1 MYKKLRRNFILLTMS
16 AVILVI
22 SIIMVAINIFNFN
35 EVKKYSDG
43 LLDTIVYDRDFFER
57 EKEDNPPPMEPQEGG
72 FFDPTFRRS
81 METPFETRYFTVDF
95 GGDHQ
100 FINLDHIASVDIDT
114 AVEYAEEAINS
125 GKKIGYIDNF
135 RYKVVEKDGGGVKVA
150 FVDCSRQ
157 IISAESFL
165 KISIVVSLAAILVVF
180 IGIFFISKRVVAP
193 IVKSYER
200 QKQFITDASHEL
212 KTPLTIISAN
222 NELVEMEYGE
232 NQSTRAINK
241 QVVRMNSLVKNMSM
255 LSKIDEASRL
265 EKKEFSLTDALV
277 DNIEAFKPSIE
288 GKDLELDIKD
298 DVKVF
303 SDENLIRQMIAIL
316 LDNARKYSLTR
327 IKIELQKTQKAC
339 LVITNDCSNI
349 SEVDLKKV
357 FDRFYRDSAARAL
370 KEDGSGIGLA
380 IAKEIVTLHGGEIVA
395 QNDNGDFLIK
405 VIL

>member
-1 MYKKLRRNFILLTMS
+1 MS

-43 LLDTIVYDRDFFER
+43 LLDTIVYDRAFFER
-57 EKEDNPPPMEPQEGG
+57 EKDDNPPPMEPQEGG
-72 FFDPTFRRS
+72 IFNPAFRRS
-81 METPFETRYFTVDF
+81 METPFETRYFTVYYGSDTRN
-95 GGDHQ
+95 
-100 FINLDHIASVDIDT
+100 INLDHIASVDCEKAT
-114 AVEYAEEAINS
+114 EYFEAALKS
-125 GKKIGYIDNF
+125 GKENGYIDNF
-135 RYKVVEKDGGGVKVA
+135 RYKVVEKNDDDVMVA

-157 IISAESFL
+157 IMSAESFL
-165 KISIVVSLAAILVVF
+165 KISIVVSLAAIGVVF
-180 IGIFFISKRVVAP
+180 IGVFFISKRVVAP

-232 NQSTRAINK
+232 NQSTKAINK
-241 QVVRMNSLVKNMSM
+241 QVIRMNSLVKNMSM
-255 LSKIDEASRL
+255 LSKIDETSRL
-265 EKKEFSLTDALV
+265 EKKEFSLTDALI

-298 DVKVF
+298 DVKVYA
-303 SDENLIRQMIAIL
+303 DENLVRQMIAIL

-327 IKIELQKTQKAC
+327 IKIELTKAQKAS

-357 FDRFYRDSAARAL
+357 FDRFYRDSTARAQ

-380 IAKEIVTLHGGEIVA
+380 IAKEIVTLHNGEILA
-395 QNDNGDFLIK
+395 LNDNGDFLIK

>member
-1 MYKKLRRNFILLTMS
+1 MS

-43 LLDTIVYDRDFFER
+43 LLDTIVYDRAFFER
-57 EKEDNPPPMEPQEGG
+57 EKDDNPPPMEPQEGG
-72 FFDPTFRRS
+72 IFNPAFRRS
-81 METPFETRYFTVDF
+81 METPFETRYFTVYYGSDTRN
-95 GGDHQ
+95 
-100 FINLDHIASVDIDT
+100 INLDHIASVDCEKAT
-114 AVEYAEEAINS
+114 EYFEEALKS
-125 GKKIGYIDNF
+125 GKENGYIDNF
-135 RYKVVEKDGGGVKVA
+135 RYKVVEKNDDDVMVA

-157 IISAESFL
+157 IMSAESFL
-165 KISIVVSLAAILVVF
+165 KISIVVSLAAIGVVF
-180 IGIFFISKRVVAP
+180 IGVFFISKRVVAP

-232 NQSTRAINK
+232 NQSTKAINK
-241 QVVRMNSLVKNMSM
+241 QVIRMNSLVKNMSM
-255 LSKIDEASRL
+255 LSKIDETSRL
-265 EKKEFSLTDALV
+265 EKKEFSLTDALI

-298 DVKVF
+298 DVKVYA
-303 SDENLIRQMIAIL
+303 DENLVRQMIAIL

-327 IKIELQKTQKAC
+327 IKIELTKAQKAS

-357 FDRFYRDSAARAL
+357 FDRFYRDSTARAQ

-380 IAKEIVTLHGGEIVA
+380 IAKEIVTLHNGEILA

>member
-1 MYKKLRRNFILLTMS
+1 MS

-43 LLDTIVYDRDFFER
+43 LLDTIVYDRAFFER
-57 EKEDNPPPMEPQEGG
+57 EKDDNPPPMEPQEGG
-72 FFDPTFRRS
+72 IFNPAFRRS
-81 METPFETRYFTVDF
+81 METPFETRYFTVYYGSDTRN
-95 GGDHQ
+95 
-100 FINLDHIASVDIDT
+100 INLDHIASVDYEKAT
-114 AVEYAEEAINS
+114 EYFEAALKS
-125 GKKIGYIDNF
+125 GKENGYIDNF
-135 RYKVVEKDGGGVKVA
+135 RYKVVEKNDDDVMVA

-157 IISAESFL
+157 IMSAESFL
-165 KISIVVSLAAILVVF
+165 KISIVVSLAAIGVVF
-180 IGIFFISKRVVAP
+180 IGVFFISKRVVAP

-232 NQSTRAINK
+232 NQSTKAINK
-241 QVVRMNSLVKNMSM
+241 QVIRMNSLVKNMSM
-255 LSKIDEASRL
+255 LSKIDETSRL
-265 EKKEFSLTDALV
+265 EKKEFSLTDALI

-298 DVKVF
+298 DVKVYA
-303 SDENLIRQMIAIL
+303 DENLVRQMIAIL

-327 IKIELQKTQKAC
+327 IKIELTKAQKAS

-357 FDRFYRDSAARAL
+357 FDRFYRDSTARAQ

-380 IAKEIVTLHGGEIVA
+380 IAKEIVTLHNGEILA
-395 QNDNGDFLIK
+395 LNDNGDFLIK

>member
-43 LLDTIVYDRDFFER
+43 LLDTIVYDRAFFER
-57 EKEDNPPPMEPQEGG
+57 EKDDNPPPMEPQEGG
-72 FFDPTFRRS
+72 IFNPAFRRS
-81 METPFETRYFTVDF
+81 METPFETRYFTVYYGSDTRN
-95 GGDHQ
+95 
-100 FINLDHIASVDIDT
+100 INLDHIASVDYEKAT
-114 AVEYAEEAINS
+114 EYFEAALKS
-125 GKKIGYIDNF
+125 GKENGYIDNF
-135 RYKVVEKDGGGVKVA
+135 RYKVVEKNDDDVMVA

-157 IISAESFL
+157 IMSAESFL
-165 KISIVVSLAAILVVF
+165 KISIVVSLAAIGVVF
-180 IGIFFISKRVVAP
+180 IGVFFISKRVVAP

-232 NQSTRAINK
+232 NQSTKAINK
-241 QVVRMNSLVKNMSM
+241 QVIRMNSLVKNMSM
-255 LSKIDEASRL
+255 LSKIDETSRL
-265 EKKEFSLTDALV
+265 EKKEFSLTDALI

-298 DVKVF
+298 DVKVYA
-303 SDENLIRQMIAIL
+303 DENLVRQMIAIL

-327 IKIELQKTQKAC
+327 IKIELTKAQKAS

-357 FDRFYRDSAARAL
+357 FDRFYRDSTARAQ

-380 IAKEIVTLHGGEIVA
+380 IAKEIVTLHNGEILA
-395 QNDNGDFLIK
+395 LNDNGDFLIK